1 MFFHSYLP
9 SSFGGHIFPVLHI
22 LLIISH
28 QLSFTV
34 FPFFPRETKMNWI
47 EPNTAFWCTP
57 LPPPTPFPPT
67 HQRETYISGAT
78 FRHAAFLQ
86 ELFHVALVRVG
97 VHDHGGPLLVWTRPQ
112 QRVDVGVRH
121 PLQHQRLCQEQ
132 RHLIRA
138 CLVWN
143 RNTDVVMWDTW
154 SETETRT

>member
-1 MFFHSYLP
+1 MGTFSLCFTSCWLFLTSCHSQFFLFS
-9 SSFGGHIFPVLHI
+9 
-22 LLIISH
+22 
-28 QLSFTV
+28 
-34 FPFFPRETKMNWI
+34 RETKMNWI
-47 EPNTAFWCTP
+47 EPNIAFWCIP

-112 QRVDVGVRH
+112 QRVDVGVCH
-121 PLQHQRLCQEQ
+121 PLQHQRLRQEQ